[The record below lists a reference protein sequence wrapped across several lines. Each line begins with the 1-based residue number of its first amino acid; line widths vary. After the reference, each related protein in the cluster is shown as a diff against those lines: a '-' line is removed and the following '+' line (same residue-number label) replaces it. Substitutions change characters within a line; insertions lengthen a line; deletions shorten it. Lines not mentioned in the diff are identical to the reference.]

1 MERCFKQAVFY
12 NVMISENACGDQ
24 SSTMEWKNSVLPFP
38 EKSDESHRSRQVT
51 SCCGNIKLSMY
62 L

>member
-24 SSTMEWKNSVLPFP
+24 PSAMEREDLGCPLHKNLM
-38 EKSDESHRSRQVT
+38 SHIGVDKQLHVVVT
-51 SCCGNIKLSMY
+51 LN
-62 L
+62 